1 MTQSAKRARETLA
14 QIWMEIFGLPEVG
27 LDDSF
32 YDLGGDSRS
41 AVHLVARAR
50 RAGLDFTV
58 KDLMVCQTIDALAE
72 LSPVGAATAPASEV
86 HTGNE
91 VHAESEVHTEST
103 YPLMPLQARFFDS
116 RFDDPTY
123 FDPAHF
129 NLTVP
134 LEVDPGFSF
143 EMLRD
148 SAERALSRHE
158 ALRMRF
164 VPSTDGWRQQ
174 PAGSAEAWYEEVAV
188 DPRSPRWL
196 QEMDLQVDRFHHRF
210 DLATGPLIRFLFL
223 NRGETE
229 PGWLVMDVHHL
240 VCDGIS
246 IEVLLEEI
254 QDEYLARLAGRASA
268 SLPEPCSYLGHL
280 QELHRQVNSPDADGI
295 SRFWAAQP
303 WNSVTPLPK
312 DKPGDSR
319 QLRYIK
325 QIKACL
331 DQGRT
336 RVLTTSA
343 ARFDCSV
350 EDMLLASLA
359 QSLRQTG
366 WATTFAI
373 DICRHGRDPLPSGRD
388 TSRLVGWLNTADP
401 HIISSDGVA
410 DGLPML
416 RSVVSQVRAFRQY
429 ETGWSELRYLSHD
442 PELRNRLSAWPRR
455 ELYLNYQGRDISS
468 DIMQAPFHPA
478 VLPAG
483 RPVPQVGEQ
492 PYQIKIAAEIRDGRL
507 AFALAFSTEIYEEAT
522 IEQLSQTLSGNLTRL
537 AAELSAQEAV
547 VIR

>member
-1 MTQSAKRARETLA
+1 
-14 QIWMEIFGLPEVG
+14 MEIFGLPEVG
-27 LDDSF
+27 LDDGF

-50 RAGLDFTV
+50 RAGFDFTV

-72 LSPVGAATAPASEV
+72 LSPARTATAPA
-86 HTGNE
+86 
-91 VHAESEVHTEST
+91 SEVHTEST
-103 YPLMPLQARFFDS
+103 YPLVPLQARFFDS

-134 LEVDPGFSF
+134 LGVDPGFSF
-143 EMLRD
+143 EMFRD
-148 SAERALSRHE
+148 SAERVLSRHE

-164 VPSTDGWRQQ
+164 VQSADGWRQR
-174 PAGSAEAWYEEVAV
+174 PAGSAEAWYGEVAI
-188 DPRSPRWL
+188 DTRSTGWL
-196 QEMDLQVDRFHHRF
+196 REMDHQVDRFHHGF

-246 IEVLLEEI
+246 ISVLLEEL
-254 QDEYLARLAGRASA
+254 QDEYLARLAGRPSA

-280 QELHRQVNSPDADGI
+280 QDLHRQVNSAAAEAI
-295 SRFWAAQP
+295 SRFWTAQP
-303 WNSVTPLPK
+303 WSSIAPLPK
-312 DKPGDSR
+312 DKPGGSR

-325 QIKACL
+325 QIRASL
-331 DQGRT
+331 DQART
-336 RVLTTSA
+336 QILTTSV

-359 QSLRQTG
+359 QSLQEMG
-366 WATTFAI
+366 WASTFAI
-373 DICRHGRDPLPSGRD
+373 DICRHGRDPLASGRD

-401 HIISSDGVA
+401 HIISSDGIA

-416 RSVVSQVRAFRQY
+416 RSVVSQVRAFRRY
-429 ETGWSELRYLSHD
+429 ETGWSELRYLSRD
-442 PELRNRLSAWPRR
+442 PELRKRLSAWPRR
-455 ELYLNYQGRDISS
+455 ELYLNYQGRDISG
-468 DIMQAPFHPA
+468 DLMQAPFHPA
-478 VLPAG
+478 ELPAG
-483 RPVPQVGEQ
+483 QPVTQVGEQ
-492 PYQIKIAAEIRDGRL
+492 PYQIKISAEIRDGRL
-507 AFALAFSTEIYEEAT
+507 AFALAFSTEVYEEAT
-522 IEQLSQTLSGNLTRL
+522 IEQLSRALSGNLTRL
-537 AAELSAQEAV
+537 AALSAQEAA